1 MVVYVGLSGTMLAG
15 KGFIK
20 DILSSHFNVFSFSL
34 SDALRDEADRQ
45 GIEKTRQ
52 NLTDLA
58 DGLRLKHGPG
68 VLGELAIKKIAGLG
82 QKISE
87 YDLVIIDSIRN
98 PWEVEA
104 LRQTFKRHFYLIFTD
119 APIETRYGR
128 AMSRKREGEEFLS
141 FEDFKKKDEEE
152 FKGRADRQ
160 IEDEHSHH
168 GQKLDYGV
176 NLGACLKKSN
186 AVISN
191 EGSKEEIEKKVLSLV
206 NQRIG
211 EASKPVR

>member
-20 DILSSHFNVFSFSL
+20 DILSANYKVFSFSL

-82 QKISE
+82 KEIGD

-119 APIETRYGR
+119 APVETRYKR
-128 AMSRKREGEEFLS
+128 AMSRKREGEEFLT
-141 FEDFKKKDEEE
+141 FEDFKKKDDEE

-160 IEDEHSHH
+160 IEDKHSHH

-176 NLGACLKKSN
+176 NLGACLKKAN
-186 AVISN
+186 AVVMN
-191 EGSKEEIEKKVLSLV
+191 EGSKEEIEGKVLGLIR
-206 NQRIG
+206 QRI
-211 EASKPVR
+211 EEVSKPVR

>member
-1 MVVYVGLSGTMLAG
+1 MVIYIGLSGTMLAG

-20 DILSSHFNVFSFSL
+20 DILSSHFKVFSFSL

-68 VLGELAIKKIAGLG
+68 VLGELAIKKIAALG
-82 QKISE
+82 PKISE

-98 PWEVEA
+98 PWEAEA
-104 LRQTFKRHFYLIFTD
+104 LRQTFKKYFYLIFTD
-119 APIETRYGR
+119 APVEIRYKR

-152 FKGRADRQ
+152 FKGRQDRQ
-160 IEDEHSHH
+160 IDDEYSHH
-168 GQKLDYGV
+168 GQKIDYGV

-186 AVISN
+186 TIIIN
-191 EGSKEEIEKKVLSLV
+191 DGSEKETEEKVLDLVTKRMEEIK
-206 NQRIG
+206 
-211 EASKPVR
+211 KPVR